1 MSRELYENID
11 FDAPLPPLSDEYLS
25 KCSKYTYRT
34 ANGKLLGSW
43 VKIDDKWINNTKE
56 IQEKEDLEKQIIKQK
71 KSLEKLVQ
79 AIFSDNNS
87 EE

>member
-1 MSRELYENID
+1 MSSDLFYNID
-11 FDAPLPPLSDEYLS
+11 FDAALPPLSDEWLE

-34 ANGKLLGSW
+34 ATGKLLGSW

-56 IQEKEDLEKQIIKQK
+56 IQEKEDLEKQIVKQK

-79 AIFSDNNS
+79 AIFSDTS

>member
-1 MSRELYENID
+1 MSSDLFDNID
-11 FDAPLPPLSDEYLS
+11 FDAALPPLSDEWLA

-34 ANGKLLGSW
+34 ATGKLLGSW
-43 VKIDDKWINNTKE
+43 VKIDGKWINNTKE
-56 IQEKEDLEKQIIKQK
+56 IQEKEDLEKQIVKQK

-79 AIFSDNNS
+79 AIFSDTS